1 MIGKGTSYG
10 AITVINAMP
19 CGIGSTI
26 GITLRTDAI
35 FNPTGQTRDV
45 GISNDPSEN
54 KDMARI
60 CVTEAYKRMNIEE
73 PEGWLLN
80 ISSEIPISRG
90 LKSSSSA
97 CNAIISSVLR
107 AERFS
112 MDTVERIRL
121 GVECARKAKVTV
133 TGSFDDACGCELG
146 GLVITDNRNDTVI
159 FRDDIEEYD
168 VLIYVPERKIR
179 KTGLPLER
187 LRGLSSEI
195 EGLIEKAK
203 TDPFGAMTE
212 NGRAIASVSGIDNS
226 LSDLAL
232 KNGALGAGVSGSG
245 PAIAMVLERGDADG
259 FVERSGL
266 IGLISAR
273 TRGVSE

>member
-1 MIGKGTSYG
+1 MIGKGSSFG

-26 GITLRTDAI
+26 GITLRTDAV
-35 FNPTGQTRDV
+35 FTPTGQTKDV
-45 GISNDPSEN
+45 GIRNDPSEN

-60 CVTEAYKRMNIEE
+60 CVAEAYKAMGMEE

-107 AERFS
+107 AERFD
-112 MDTVERIRL
+112 MDVIDRIKL

-133 TGSFDDACGCELG
+133 TGAFDDACGCELG
-146 GLVITDNRNDTVI
+146 GLVITDNRKDEI
-159 FRDDIEEYD
+159 LFLDDIDEFD
-168 VLIYVPERKIR
+168 VLIYAPKNKIK
-179 KTGLPLER
+179 KTGLPLEK
-187 LRGLSSEI
+187 LRSKASDFEKLIELAQKDPFKAMTMNGRMIASISEI
-195 EGLIEKAK
+195 
-203 TDPFGAMTE
+203 
-212 NGRAIASVSGIDNS
+212 NNNIAEI
-226 LSDLAL
+226 AL
-232 KNGALGAGVSGSG
+232 ENGALGAGVSGSG
-245 PAIAMVLERGDADG
+245 PAIAIILERGDAES